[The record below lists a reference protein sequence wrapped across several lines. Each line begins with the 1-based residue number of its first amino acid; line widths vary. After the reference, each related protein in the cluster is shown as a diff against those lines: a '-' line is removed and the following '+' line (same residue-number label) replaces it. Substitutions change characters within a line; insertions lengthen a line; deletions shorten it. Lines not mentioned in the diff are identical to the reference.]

1 MENKKDSRT
10 MSLLILCTVSGIL
23 AMQVT
28 SPALPAIADE
38 FGVSAGAAQLTLT
51 VFLFGYAVF
60 QLIYGPASDRLGRRP
75 VLLFGLLIYAAASI
89 AASFAPTI
97 EWLILERLG
106 QAIGSCVIIVLGYAI
121 ARDVY
126 GAKGSI
132 QAIAYISMVAG
143 LASAAA
149 PYIGSGLLALYGWQ
163 GGMYL
168 TAVIAT
174 LTVVVVYF
182 LFRESLPPERRTTNN
197 ILSMKGYRTL
207 LSDPLYLGYA
217 GSSAFVNG
225 AFFAFFSGSP
235 FVVITLL
242 GFSPGDY
249 GLFAVIV
256 VGGFLLGATFAPQ
269 LARRY
274 GGVAIIF
281 AGTFIGLLAGIF
293 VVFTILT
300 GSFELY
306 GFGAAVFLLGFGNG
320 FVIPN
325 AVAACVS
332 LRPDIAGSASAFTGS
347 SQMGMGAIGSAL
359 VAGLHDGSPLPLAAV
374 MTGMSVLAV
383 LSVGLI
389 YLKQPRAAEAEA

>member
-1 MENKKDSRT
+1 MESKRDLRT
-10 MSLLILCTVSGIL
+10 LSLLILFTVSGIL
-23 AMQVT
+23 AMQVI
-28 SPALPAIADE
+28 SPALPTIAEE
-38 FGVSAGAAQLTLT
+38 FGVTAGAAQLTLT
-51 VFLFGYAVF
+51 VFFVGYAVF

-75 VLLFGLLIYAAASI
+75 VLLFGLLIYAIASI

-97 EWLILERLG
+97 ELLILGRFG
-106 QAIGSCVIIVLGYAI
+106 QAIGSCVIIVLGNAI

-132 QAIAYISMVAG
+132 QIIAYIAMAAG
-143 LASAAA
+143 IASAAA

-163 GGMYL
+163 GGMFL
-168 TAVIAT
+168 TAIIAT
-174 LTVVVVYF
+174 ITLVIVF
-182 LFRESLPPERRTTNN
+182 FMFRESLPPERRTTHS
-197 ILSMKGYRTL
+197 ILSMNGYGTL
-207 LSDPLYLGYA
+207 LRDPLYLGYA
-217 GSSAFVNG
+217 GSTAFVNG

-242 GFSPGDY
+242 GFSPADF

-256 VGGFLLGATFAPQ
+256 VGGFLIGATFAPR

-274 GGVAIIF
+274 GSVAIIF
-281 AGTFIGLLAGIF
+281 AGALIGLLAGIF
-293 VVFTILT
+293 VVLTILT
-300 GSFELY
+300 GKFELY

-332 LRPDIAGSASAFTGS
+332 LRPEIAGSASAFTGS
-347 SQMGMGAIGSAL
+347 SQMAMGAIGSVL
-359 VAGLHDGSPLPLAAV
+359 VAALHDGTPLPLAAV
-374 MTGMSVLAV
+374 MAGMSLFAV

-389 YLKQPRAAEAEA
+389 YLKQPRAAEVEA

>member
-10 MSLLILCTVSGIL
+10 MSLLILLTVSGIL
-23 AMQVT
+23 AMQVI

-75 VLLFGLLIYAAASI
+75 VLLFGLLIYAVSSI

-97 EWLILERLG
+97 EWLILGRLG
-106 QAIGSCVIIVLGYAI
+106 QAIGSCVIIVLGNAI

-132 QAIAYISMVAG
+132 QVIAYIAMAAG

-207 LSDPLYLGYA
+207 LSDPLYLGYV
-217 GSSAFVNG
+217 GSTAFVNG

-274 GGVAIIF
+274 SGVAIIF
-281 AGTFIGLLAGIF
+281 AGTFIGLLADIF

-347 SQMGMGAIGSAL
+347 SQMAMGAIGSVL
-359 VAGLHDGSPLPLAAV
+359 VAVLHDGSPLPLAAV

-389 YLKQPRAAEAEA
+389 YLKQPSDLPP